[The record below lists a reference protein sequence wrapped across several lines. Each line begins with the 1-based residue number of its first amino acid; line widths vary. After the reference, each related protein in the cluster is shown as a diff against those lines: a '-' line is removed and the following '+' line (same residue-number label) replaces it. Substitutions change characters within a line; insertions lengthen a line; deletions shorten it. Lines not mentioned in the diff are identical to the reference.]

1 MIWFLMYILA
11 IAIFYCLFISSGE
24 DHNTALLTAC
34 LWPVV
39 LIIMTGA
46 LIAGMIISVIVA
58 IKNKIGDK
66 K

>member
-1 MIWFLMYILA
+1 MIWFVIYLLA
-11 IAIFYCLFISSGE
+11 ITIFYCLFIASGE

-58 IKNKIGDK
+58 IKDKIGDK
-66 K
+66 R